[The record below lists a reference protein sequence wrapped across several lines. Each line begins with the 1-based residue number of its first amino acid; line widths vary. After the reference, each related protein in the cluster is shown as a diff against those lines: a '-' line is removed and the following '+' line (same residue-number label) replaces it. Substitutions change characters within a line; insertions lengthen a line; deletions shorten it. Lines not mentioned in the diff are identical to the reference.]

1 MTDESHNGIVESSE
15 LENNLPP
22 HPDGPDNHGEEEF
35 DSRLYVVCRS
45 LIIKSFSLKH
55 VMVFTMSGKPVW
67 SRYGSEET
75 NSALVGIL
83 FTIYSI
89 LDETDD
95 QIGEIELGQGR
106 RLVYFISD
114 PIILVSIGF
123 GQTRQL
129 RNELSIGL
137 FGTAG
142 IRAP

>member
-1 MTDESHNGIVESSE
+1 M
-15 LENNLPP
+15 
-22 HPDGPDNHGEEEF
+22 
-35 DSRLYVVCRS
+35 VVTTS
-45 LIIKSFSLKH
+45 LIQGNMSSVDPWPSCNRSFSLKH

-129 RNELSIGL
+129 RNELSIGI
-137 FGTAG
+137 FGTRSWIPTPNRSAQG
-142 IRAP
+142 VLRGPV

>member
-1 MTDESHNGIVESSE
+1 M
-15 LENNLPP
+15 
-22 HPDGPDNHGEEEF
+22 
-35 DSRLYVVCRS
+35 VVTTS
-45 LIIKSFSLKH
+45 LIQGNMSSVDPWPSCNRSFSLKH

-129 RNELSIGL
+129 RNELSIGI
-137 FGTAG
+137 FGTRSWIHTPNRSAQG
-142 IRAP
+142 VLRGPV

>member
-1 MTDESHNGIVESSE
+1 MTRKSSIQ
-15 LENNLPP
+15 
-22 HPDGPDNHGEEEF
+22 G
-35 DSRLYVVCRS
+35 RS
-45 LIIKSFSLKH
+45 SVDLSLSTWSFSLKH

-129 RNELSIGL
+129 RNELSIGI
-137 FGTAG
+137 FGTLEQESTHRIGAG
-142 IRAP
+142 RR